1 MTFEFYGKKYYL
13 RKDNDIIQVVSEDGK
28 HLAEAYPYQEDSEK
42 IARAILK
49 DTFGEDV
56 GNVALWD
63 CYTAENF
70 DHLEK
75 IAKLYKEILSVV
87 SNQKSILIRV
97 QQCMFHLAHL
107 VSTLTTVNTSKL

>member
-13 RKDNDIIQVVSEDGK
+13 RKDINSIYVATEDGK

-42 IARAILK
+42 IQKIARAILK
-49 DTFGEDV
+49 DAFGEDV

-63 CYTAENF
+63 CYTTEDF

-87 SNQKSILIRV
+87 SNQKS
-97 QQCMFHLAHL
+97 
-107 VSTLTTVNTSKL
+107 KYDD